1 MADLLS
7 QSVET
12 LSYTKHVIERTMER
26 MKCDRI
32 TAVNI
37 LADIY
42 IRRPIVYARKTH
54 PGHLKI
60 QATEFELAYD
70 PVAHLIVTVF
80 INGFLQDDEEFARKK
95 RANRHKN

>member
-26 MKCDRI
+26 VGCDRI

-42 IRRPIVYARKTH
+42 VRRPIVYASKTH
-54 PGHLKI
+54 PGQLKI
-60 QATEFELAYD
+60 QDTEFVLAYD

>member
-1 MADLLS
+1 MADLLTKP
-7 QSVET
+7 VAT

-26 MKCDRI
+26 KKCDRI

-42 IRRPIVYARKTH
+42 VRRPIVYASKTH
-54 PGHLKI
+54 PGQLKI
-60 QATEFELAYD
+60 QDTEFVLAYD
-70 PVAHLIVTVF
+70 PDAHLIVTVF

-95 RANRHKN
+95 RANAKKN

>member
-1 MADLLS
+1 MAELLTKP
-7 QSVET
+7 VAT

-42 IRRPIVYARKTH
+42 VRRPIVYASKTH
-54 PGHLKI
+54 PGQLKI
-60 QATEFELAYD
+60 QDTEFVLAYD
-70 PVAHLIVTVF
+70 PDAHLIVTVF